1 MYFSHEI
8 PVWGLRQR
16 SNKQII
22 DFILFILLGTRTH
35 RHKWNDFDNDQ
46 YLKRIS
52 NKVSVEPDVKPAA
65 VTEHN
70 SLEII
75 RFMNTRWPQH
85 KPFEKL
91 LVGYKIQL
99 WWKRRWFRTLHFA
112 ITRSVKYIKRA
123 YTIPLAQ
130 GDQTCACL
138 LNMFTYRHTIF
149 HSVINYKQI
158 IFYSPFCF
166 RIGVF
171 WRENSLK
178 ITCPLTGH
186 LQCGM
191 SESVSAC
198 HWQEFGFIPPAAQRG
213 GLSRRC
219 HAHGTLAKRLMR
231 MAMAP
236 KSGTTSGVSG
246 FRETCVSRS
255 LTLRVETNEAFS
267 RWTTLACHRLAR
279 VAACCNHCS
288 HALLQRGYA
297 ICASPARS
305 RHLRFS
311 SAVTPST
318 HLQRGHA
325 ICASPARS
333 RHRRISSAVT
343 PCVARLHGVAW

>member
-1 MYFSHEI
+1 MKAS
-8 PVWGLRQR
+8 PVQNASLR
-16 SNKQII
+16 
-22 DFILFILLGTRTH
+22 H
-35 RHKWNDFDNDQ
+35 H
-46 YLKRIS
+46 
-52 NKVSVEPDVKPAA
+52 
-65 VTEHN
+65 
-70 SLEII
+70 
-75 RFMNTRWPQH
+75 
-85 KPFEKL
+85 
-91 LVGYKIQL
+91 
-99 WWKRRWFRTLHFA
+99 
-112 ITRSVKYIKRA
+112 SVKYIKRA

-171 WRENSLK
+171 GGKIVWRSLVLSLR
-178 ITCPLTGH
+178 TCNAVW
-186 LQCGM
+186 
-191 SESVSAC
+191 VSQSQRVTDRSLA
-198 HWQEFGFIPPAAQRG
+198 FIPPAAQRG

-297 ICASPARS
+297 ICASPAQT

-311 SAVTPST
+311 SADRPSAP
-318 HLQRGHA
+318 LQRGHA

-343 PCVARLHGVAW
+343 PSALLQRGHAIDASPARSRHALRVYMALRGSDCHEASKHLQIFFFKEWFGSHIKLKPQSKSIIIGWLKTHYTGTAYLIIFYCLIIFSVLNFQ